1 MSEQGKTSNDHKTF
15 FGIILIGL
23 GILFLLQN
31 FGWFYM
37 NWRNVGRLWPLLLVL
52 LGLSSLRIDRT
63 LQWALFAVVILAA
76 LAFLIFPGYQGT
88 MMMRWGP

>member
-1 MSEQGKTSNDHKTF
+1 M
-15 FGIILIGL
+15 IGL

-37 NWRNVGRLWPLLLVL
+37 NWRNVGRLWPLLLIF
-52 LGLSSLRIDRT
+52 LGVSSLRVDRT

-76 LAFLIFPGYQGT
+76 LAFLMFPGYQGT

>member
-1 MSEQGKTSNDHKTF
+1 MPENNKDCHDHKTF

-37 NWRNVGRLWPLLLVL
+37 NWRNVGRLWPLLLIL

-63 LQWALFAVVILAA
+63 LQWVLFALVILAA
-76 LAFLIFPGYQGT
+76 LAFLMFPGYQGT